1 MATAVRTRIG
11 AGGRVVIPAEFRNAL
26 GLHEGDEVLISCDGG
41 EVRLSTITERVRR
54 VQRFIAERIPPGGP
68 SIVDE
73 LIAERRAEAAR
84 E

>member
-1 MATAVRTRIG
+1 MSNTVKTKIR

-54 VQRFIAERIPPGGP
+54 VQRFIAERIPPGSL
-68 SIVDE
+68 SIVDDF
-73 LIAERRAEAAR
+73 IAERRAEAAR